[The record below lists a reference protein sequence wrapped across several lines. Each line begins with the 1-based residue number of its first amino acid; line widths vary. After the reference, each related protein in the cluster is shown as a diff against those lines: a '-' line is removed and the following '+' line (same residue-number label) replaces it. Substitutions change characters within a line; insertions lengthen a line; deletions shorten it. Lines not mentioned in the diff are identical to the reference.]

1 MYNLQFTKYNLL
13 ERKDAETQSFFI
25 QSSKSKVLSSKFKVL
40 SSKLWPK
47 VPKVLKDLKDP
58 NDLTDVNFA
67 RSGFES

>member
-25 QSSKSKVLSSKFKVL
+25 QSSKFKVQSSKFK
-40 SSKLWPK
+40 LW
-47 VPKVLKDLKDP
+47 PKVLKDLKEP

-67 RSGFES
+67 RSGFEP

>member
-25 QSSKSKVLSSKFKVL
+25 QSSKFKVQSSKFK
-40 SSKLWPK
+40 LWPKVSK

-67 RSGFES
+67 RSGFEP

>member
-25 QSSKSKVLSSKFKVL
+25 QSSRFKVQGSKFK
-40 SSKLWPK
+40 LWPKVSK

-67 RSGFES
+67 RSGFEP